1 LTALPGPGI
10 FRHRSLDRNVHW
22 LNGRVKGGVATGAEL
37 VRRAKAWAGL
47 AAVGA
52 GLLLLSGCG
61 DDDEPAAGE
70 TPGGGETIR
79 IAVNP
84 WTGSAVNANVAKV
97 LLEREL
103 GYKVELVE
111 IDENSQFPAIARGDL
126 DATLEIWP
134 SGHAADINRYIEG
147 RRGGFLRDGGMI
159 DVGELGLI
167 GNIGWWIPTYLVEER
182 PELARWQ
189 GLKGSEDVVN
199 GEFIAGDPTFV
210 SYDEEIIKSLGLDLK
225 VVNTGSEQ
233 GIIDALDE
241 AVRAKRPILTYFY
254 TPHWV
259 HRKYDL
265 TEVQL
270 PAYDEDCEEAAR
282 ERDGEGYDCDY
293 ANDVLF
299 KAVWLGLEDKAPEA
313 FNFFENFQYT
323 TEDQQEIAFQ
333 VDSEDVPISQAAEQW
348 VDDNPSV
355 WRAWLR

>member
-1 LTALPGPGI
+1 
-10 FRHRSLDRNVHW
+10 VHVR
-22 LNGRVKGGVATGAEL
+22 GKGGVATRREL
-37 VRRAKAWAGL
+37 LRRAKAWTGL
-47 AAVGA
+47 AAAVA
-52 GLLLLSGCG
+52 AVALIAVGCG
-61 DDDEPAAGE
+61 DDEPANGE
-70 TPGGGETIR
+70 QAGGGKTVR

-103 GYKVELVE
+103 GYTVELVE
-111 IDENSQFPAIARGDL
+111 IDENNQFPAIARGEL
-126 DATLEIWP
+126 DASLEIWP

-147 RRGGFLRDGGMI
+147 RRGGPLRDGGMI

-167 GNIGWWIPTYLVEER
+167 GNIGWWVPTYLVEER
-182 PELARWQ
+182 PELARYQ
-189 GLKGSEDVVN
+189 GLKGNEDVVN

-241 AVRAKRPILTYFY
+241 AVSAKRPILAYFY

-299 KAVWLGLEDKAPEA
+299 KALWLGLEDKAPEA
-313 FNFFENFQYT
+313 FRFFEKFKYT

-333 VDSEDVPISQAAEQW
+333 VDSEGMSISEAAGQW
-348 VDDNPSV
+348 IDQNPDV
-355 WRAWLR
+355 WRPWLS